1 LECPH
6 CNTRAPANVVD
17 DFVAALT
24 EMRAQVAALSKRFS
38 FSTTLESED
47 LAELDAE
54 DDEDDDDE
62 DDEDVDEDDD
72 DEDDDDEDLDEDDE
86 DLGEGAEEKWPTPRL
101 PPIAR
106 RAGGRGFQCLAFGGA
121 CPLAPRRPAAP
132 GRPRPAATGADG
144 GPGRRPTEGTAA

>member
-1 LECPH
+1 MTLDFTCQKCEGTFEIDAQDLVDGSEKLECPH

-54 DDEDDDDE
+54 DEDDDDGDDDEDGDEDEDEDDD
-62 DDEDVDEDDD
+62 
-72 DEDDDDEDLDEDDE
+72 DDDDEDLDEDDE
-86 DLGEGAEEKWPTPRL
+86 DLEDEDEER
-101 PPIAR
+101 
-106 RAGGRGFQCLAFGGA
+106 
-121 CPLAPRRPAAP
+121 
-132 GRPRPAATGADG
+132 
-144 GPGRRPTEGTAA
+144 